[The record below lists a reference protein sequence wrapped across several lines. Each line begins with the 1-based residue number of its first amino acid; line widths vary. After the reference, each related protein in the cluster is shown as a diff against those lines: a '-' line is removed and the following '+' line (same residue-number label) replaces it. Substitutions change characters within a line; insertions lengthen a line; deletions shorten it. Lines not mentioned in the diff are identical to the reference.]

1 MPLLLVI
8 VPGIYIAVNSTT
20 MLYESNPILYNL
32 TFCLIGSKITNKLI
46 VSSFFK
52 PFFIQIGSIL
62 LIFQVAQMTKS
73 ELDTFDSVFL
83 APLILFVNQYLGTKF
98 SESRLLW
105 ICLVR

>member
-46 VSSFFK
+46 VSCNN
-52 PFFIQIGSIL
+52 QLTRHL
-62 LIFQVAQMTKS
+62 LTS
-73 ELDTFDSVFL
+73 
-83 APLILFVNQYLGTKF
+83 LFYYDY
-98 SESRLLW
+98 R
-105 ICLVR
+105 

>member
-46 VSSFFK
+46 VSSNN
-52 PFFIQIGSIL
+52 QLTRHL
-62 LIFQVAQMTKS
+62 LTS
-73 ELDTFDSVFL
+73 
-83 APLILFVNQYLGTKF
+83 LFYYDY
-98 SESRLLW
+98 R
-105 ICLVR
+105 

>member
-46 VSSFFK
+46 VSSNNQLSIYLLLSFTT
-52 PFFIQIGSIL
+52 ITGSAND
-62 LIFQVAQMTKS
+62 QK
-73 ELDTFDSVFL
+73 
-83 APLILFVNQYLGTKF
+83 
-98 SESRLLW
+98 
-105 ICLVR
+105 

>member
-46 VSSFFK
+46 VSFHDFN
-52 PFFIQIGSIL
+52 FYFVFIL
-62 LIFQVAQMTKS
+62 
-73 ELDTFDSVFL
+73 TFIYYD
-83 APLILFVNQYLGTKF
+83 N
-98 SESRLLW
+98 R
-105 ICLVR
+105 